1 MVGTIAITSYV
12 TGKMSVAVLE
22 QERKSSAAAA
32 AVAAATAA
40 AALEQERRQSAQSVL
55 IEKVTID
62 HKMVL
67 DFFFHGDYASIRE
80 QLAPKP
86 SPPASP
92 PSSAPT
98 AVLADP
104 KLM

>member
-1 MVGTIAITSYV
+1 MDSERD
-12 TGKMSVAVLE
+12 KM
-22 QERKSSAAAA
+22 AAAA
-32 AVAAATAA
+32 AAAAALEQEKKFSERDKMAAA